1 MKRPT
6 GLIILS
12 SLGILLGFFLL
23 YLFRVRYLNSIRYQH
38 GGGGND
44 AVFFGIALIYIALNI
59 LMLFLYDWVR
69 KIILVISWLYI
80 CWTMLGFMRAFPC
93 SGQGCVGLFILIFS
107 LPILLYFI
115 VAVIYLT
122 KPKIKELF
130 IQRDIV

>member
-1 MKRPT
+1 MKRPSV

-12 SLGILLGFFLL
+12 SFGILLGFYFL
-23 YLFRVRYLNSIRYQH
+23 YLFRIRYLNSIRYQH
-38 GGGGND
+38 IVSVPN

-93 SGQGCVGLFILIFS
+93 SGQGCIGLFILIFS

-115 VAVIYLT
+115 FVVIYLT

-130 IQRDIV
+130 I